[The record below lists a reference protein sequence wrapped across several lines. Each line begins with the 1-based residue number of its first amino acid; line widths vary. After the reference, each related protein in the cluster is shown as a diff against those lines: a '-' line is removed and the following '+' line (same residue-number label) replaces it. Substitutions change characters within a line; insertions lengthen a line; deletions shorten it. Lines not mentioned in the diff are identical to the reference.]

1 VSSASDAN
9 TSTRVNPEQQDG
21 VASVFE
27 NLLVMA
33 PVGTGKTTVVT
44 LRAAHAIEAGVAPGS
59 ILCLSFTNK
68 AARDLKMRVV
78 PPPSAGK
85 FQVSRSSSTEFQQ
98 RPFQTSKSVTLT
110 SQTVSAQMYRMA
122 FNVI

>member
-1 VSSASDAN
+1 MSSASAAN

-68 AARDLKMRVV
+68 AAREMKMRIV

-85 FQVSRSSSTEFQQ
+85 FQVSRSSSKESQQ

-110 SQTVSAQMYRMA
+110 SQTVSANTNNIA
-122 FNVI
+122 LPVI